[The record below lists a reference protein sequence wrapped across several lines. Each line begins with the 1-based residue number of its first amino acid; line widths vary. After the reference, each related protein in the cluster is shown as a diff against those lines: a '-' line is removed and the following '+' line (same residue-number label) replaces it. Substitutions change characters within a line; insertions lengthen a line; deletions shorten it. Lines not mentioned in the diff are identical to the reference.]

1 MINLVE
7 FAELSPGQK
16 NAFNKSVRQADG
28 RVEVAVHPHYNDDWK
43 NNRLPRTAR
52 QIYYTDKHYERIIQS
67 GLPLIF
73 FLEKYGNA
81 KNVLLSKFN
90 PGTKGTAYIVN
101 TISSDP
107 KPISARRT
115 WPRVVETLQTAQTE
129 EVIVGGQYMPL
140 HPLKECLH
148 REGDLELTLLARY
161 VQEEQ
166 QSRGDSMPWLKKDFV
181 PYGCAGLTA
190 MWFLY
195 EGFNVRLSPFSSPN
209 QLMTPDDYNKKVGR
223 TPRNDNFYPFNRTV
237 YQNPAV
243 RIITQALGTFQDA
256 LTTGI

>member
-7 FAELSPGQK
+7 LADLSPGQK
-16 NAFNKSVRQADG
+16 NAFYNSVKQADG

-43 NNRLPRTAR
+43 RNRFPRTTR
-52 QIYYTDKHYERIIQS
+52 EIYYTDRHYERLIKS

-73 FLEKYGNA
+73 FLEKYGDA
-81 KNVLLSKFN
+81 ENVVLSKFD
-90 PGTKGTAYIVN
+90 PKTKGTAYVVE

-107 KPISARRT
+107 KPINARRT

-140 HPLKECLH
+140 HPLKDCLE
-148 REGDLELTLLARY
+148 RQGDLELTLLARY
-161 VQEEQ
+161 IQSEQ
-166 QSRGDSMPWLKKDFV
+166 QKRGNSMPWLKKDFL

-195 EGFNVRLSPFSSPN
+195 EGFNVRLSPFSNPN
-209 QLMTPDDYNKKVGR
+209 RLMTPDEYNKKVGR
-223 TPRNDNFYPFNRTV
+223 APRNDNFYPFNRSLNT
-237 YQNPAV
+237 NPALRIV
-243 RIITQALGTFQDA
+243 RQALGTFQDA
-256 LTTGI
+256 ITSGI

>member
-1 MINLVE
+1 MIDLLE
-7 FAELSPGQK
+7 LAELSPGQK
-16 NAFNKSVRQADG
+16 YAFYNSVQQASG

-43 NNRLPRTAR
+43 RNRLPRTAR
-52 QIYYTDKHYERIIQS
+52 QIYYTDRHYERLIRS
-67 GLPLIF
+67 NLPIIF
-73 FLEKYGNA
+73 FLEKHSDA
-81 KNVLLSKFN
+81 EDILLSKLD
-90 PGTKGTAYIVN
+90 PRIKGTAYIVE

-115 WPRVVETLQTAQTE
+115 WPRIIETLQTAQTK

-140 HPLKECLH
+140 HPLKDCLD

-161 VQEEQ
+161 VQAERQ
-166 QSRGDSMPWLKKDFV
+166 TRGDSIPWLKKDFV

-195 EGFNVRLSPFSSPN
+195 EGFNVRLSPFSNPN
-209 QLMTPDDYNKKVGR
+209 QLMTPDDYNKKSGR
-223 TPRNDNFYPFNRTV
+223 TPRNDNFYPFNRTI
-237 YQNPAV
+237 YNNPAA
-243 RIITQALGTFQDA
+243 RIITKALGTFQDA